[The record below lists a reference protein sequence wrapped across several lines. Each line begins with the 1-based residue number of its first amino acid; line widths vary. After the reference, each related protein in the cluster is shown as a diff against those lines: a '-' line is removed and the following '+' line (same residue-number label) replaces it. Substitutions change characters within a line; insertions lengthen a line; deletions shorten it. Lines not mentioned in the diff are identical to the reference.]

1 MHTSNIWIER
11 VVFIYL
17 ETRIQ
22 LRERGAIYLK
32 ERKEKVLVPR
42 RERQEER
49 GNTMS
54 L

>member
-1 MHTSNIWIER
+1 MHTSNIWIEHD
-11 VVFIYL
+11 VIIYL
-17 ETRIQ
+17 ETHIQ

-32 ERKEKVLVPR
+32 ERKEKVVVHR
-42 RERQEER
+42 KEWQEER